1 MKKTAYLI
9 AIALCGVLIVLLVLS
24 MVLPP
29 LLQSQNQEQLVGEW
43 FCDAFNGNG
52 GKYATFT
59 KDGQVR
65 LYEEVTAAD
74 GTKVTQ
80 DSDSFGTMTYEVLR
94 GGRLRLTVNV
104 MGVSNTEMIDF
115 SIKGGDTLILGEDV
129 YTRR

>member
-9 AIALCGVLIVLLVLS
+9 AIVLCGVLIVLLVLS
-24 MVLPP
+24 MVLP
-29 LLQSQNQEQLVGEW
+29 LFLQSQSREQLVGEW

-52 GKYATFT
+52 GKYVTFT
-59 KDGQVR
+59 KDGKVR

-74 GTKVTQ
+74 GTVVSQ
-80 DSDSFGTMTYEVLR
+80 DSSSFGTMTYEVLR
-94 GGRLRLTVNV
+94 GGKLRLTVSV
-104 MGVSNTEMIDF
+104 MGVPNSETCDF

>member
-1 MKKTAYLI
+1 MKITAYLI

-24 MVLPP
+24 MVLP
-29 LLQSQNQEQLVGEW
+29 LIFQTQNREQLVGEW
-43 FCDAFNGNG
+43 FCDSFNGNG

-59 KDGQVR
+59 KDGWVR

-74 GTKVTQ
+74 GTKVSQ

-94 GGRLRLTVNV
+94 GGRLRLTVSV
-104 MGVSNTEMIDF
+104 MGVANSQICDF
-115 SIKGGDTLILGEDV
+115 TIKGGDTLILGEDV

>member
-29 LLQSQNQEQLVGEW
+29 LFQSRNQEQLVGEW

-65 LYEEVTAAD
+65 L
-74 GTKVTQ
+74 
-80 DSDSFGTMTYEVLR
+80 
-94 GGRLRLTVNV
+94 
-104 MGVSNTEMIDF
+104 
-115 SIKGGDTLILGEDV
+115 
-129 YTRR
+129 